1 MRDTITR
8 RNLIIASALSLTLFA
23 SSQAGA
29 QSWDEVVKAANEE
42 GQMLLYSTRADRDNA
57 ALIEAFNKKY
67 PDIQVQS
74 VRLVGGA
81 MIARV
86 DEEMKAGALAGDV
99 LLHAEFQ
106 WADEQAKKGNL
117 VKPEGPSVPLWEGSA
132 RPIDDNYV
140 VVTAEPWVIGWNT
153 NLVKTEPTDWD
164 SLLGDT
170 SFAGRV
176 GLNEVSGLTVAIWY
190 DFIEQKKPG
199 YWDTFAALKPRI
211 YPNSAPLTAG
221 LSSGEIAWAPYSL
234 PSSIRPLA
242 ANGAPIKWVVPSSGT
257 WALERAAMI
266 LKDAPHPNAA
276 RVFLDFMMS
285 QEGQQELN
293 GDGKGFSFAPGA
305 KVEGGLDVDINKI
318 AKIDYTAMPP
328 DLLKRWQVRVDQLLR
343 Q

>member
-1 MRDTITR
+1 MSYGITR
-8 RNLIIASALSLTLFA
+8 RQVVLASAVAAAMLA
-23 SSQAGA
+23 VAPAGA
-29 QSWDEVVKAANEE
+29 ETWEDVVKAANDE
-42 GQMLLYSTRADRDNA
+42 GQLLLYSTRADLDNA
-57 ALIEAFNKKY
+57 DLVAAFNRKY
-67 PDIQVQS
+67 PDIQVQA

-86 DEEMKAGALAGDV
+86 NEELAAKALAGDV

-106 WADEQAKKGNL
+106 WADEQAKKDNL
-117 VKPEGPSVPLWEGSA
+117 IKPDGPSVSLWEGSA
-132 RPIDDNYV
+132 RPIDDGYV

-153 NLVKTEPTDWD
+153 NLVKSDPTDWD
-164 SLLGDT
+164 SLLKDT
-170 SFAGRV
+170 SHAGRV

-190 DFIEQKKPG
+190 DFIEKKKPG

-221 LSSGEIAWAPYSL
+221 LSSGEIAWSPYSL

-242 ANGAPIKWVVPSSGT
+242 ANGAPIKWVVPASGT
-257 WALERAAMI
+257 WALERAAMV

-276 RVFLDFMMS
+276 RVFMDFMMS

-293 GDGKGFSFAPGA
+293 GNGKGFSFAPGA
-305 KVEGGLDVDINKI
+305 KVEGGLDIDINRI
-318 AKIDYTAMPP
+318 EKIDYTKTDA
-328 DLLKRWQVRVDQLLR
+328 DLLKRWQARVDQLLR